1 MRPAYS
7 PNSFSRRPPYNGSGR
22 SRRVYRWRNGVGFYS
37 VVPGWIGPGYLG
49 YPYDSGYDDSGY
61 DDSATAS
68 AAPAYDMQPA
78 EQDESEA
85 RNPYY
90 PSGPSYPPGP
100 AYPSGSS
107 NLPPQNED
115 AVTVAFKDGRPQEE
129 IHNYALTR
137 STLYVLDQHPRDIP
151 VDEIDLQA
159 TEKVNRDAGV
169 NFQLPGAS
177 R

>member
-1 MRPAYS
+1 
-7 PNSFSRRPPYNGSGR
+7 
-22 SRRVYRWRNGVGFYS
+22 
-37 VVPGWIGPGYLG
+37 
-49 YPYDSGYDDSGY
+49 
-61 DDSATAS
+61 
-68 AAPAYDMQPA
+68 MQPA

-90 PSGPSYPPGP
+90 PSGPS
-100 AYPSGSS
+100 

-115 AVTVAFKDGRPQEE
+115 AVTVVFKDGRPQEE